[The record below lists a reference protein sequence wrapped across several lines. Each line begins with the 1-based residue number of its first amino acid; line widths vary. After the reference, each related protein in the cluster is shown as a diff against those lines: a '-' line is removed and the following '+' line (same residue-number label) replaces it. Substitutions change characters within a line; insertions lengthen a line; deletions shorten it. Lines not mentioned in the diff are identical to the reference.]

1 MRQPAVPFRN
11 TVEAAA
17 AVAAAEEIAAG
28 SEADGRAH
36 APAGT
41 PLATVPRGG
50 SRPPLCECL
59 STHARARGKVWHTA
73 CYFPHIMG

>member
-1 MRQPAVPFRN
+1 MSLVSLHAQGDGECRDAAVSSPFRS

-50 SRPPLCECL
+50 SRPPL
-59 STHARARGKVWHTA
+59 
-73 CYFPHIMG
+73 